1 MTVTSSYGLQRRL
14 IPVALAAAIADAIP
28 AAARQALLVG
38 LLRV

>member
-1 MTVTSSYGLQRRL
+1 MTSSYGLQRRL